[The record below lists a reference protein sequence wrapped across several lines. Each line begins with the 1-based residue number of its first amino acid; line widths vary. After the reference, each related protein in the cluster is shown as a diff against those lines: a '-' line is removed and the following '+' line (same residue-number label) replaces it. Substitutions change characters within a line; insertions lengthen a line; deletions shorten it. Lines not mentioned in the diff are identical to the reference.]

1 MRIVVFINLDFKPM
15 YEAKTFNIHPLEG
28 LSERQISEHLK
39 LYAGYVKNVNTLT
52 SRLEVFAK
60 NAEEHTYEMSEVRR
74 RLGFEFNGMRL
85 HEYYFEQFEA
95 SEASEGALR
104 SAIEAQFG
112 SYDAW
117 KAEFTSVTKM
127 RGVGW
132 VLLMQDTRTGT
143 LHNVWVSDHE
153 VGHLGGQHILLA
165 CDVWEHAFLLDYLPG
180 ERGNYIEAFFN
191 NLNWQVA
198 EARFKA

>member
-1 MRIVVFINLDFKPM
+1 M
-15 YEAKTFNIHPLEG
+15 YETKSFNIGKLEG
-28 LSERQISEHLK
+28 FSEKQFREHLK
-39 LYAGYVKNVNTLT
+39 LYEGYVKNINTLT
-52 SRLEVFAK
+52 SRVDELKKDSETHAYEL
-60 NAEEHTYEMSEVRR
+60 AELKR

-95 SEASEGALR
+95 GEGSSSTLR
-104 SAIEAQFG
+104 SKLEMQFG

-117 KAEFTSVTKM
+117 KAEFIAVASM

-132 VLLMQDTRTGT
+132 ALLVEDARTGT

-153 VGHLGGQHILLA
+153 VGHLGGQNILLA
-165 CDVWEHAFLLDYLPG
+165 LDVWEHAFLLDYLPG
-180 ERGNYIEAFFN
+180 ERGKYIEAFFS

-198 EARFKA
+198 EGRLKS

>member
-1 MRIVVFINLDFKPM
+1 M
-15 YEAKTFNIHPLEG
+15 YEEKTFNLGKLDG
-28 LSERQISEHLK
+28 LSEKQISEHLK
-39 LYAGYVKNVNTLT
+39 LYAGYVKNINKLMG
-52 SRLEVFAK
+52 RI
-60 NAEEHTYEMSEVRR
+60 EELKKDSETYTYELAEVKR

-95 SEASEGALR
+95 SEGSDNALR
-104 SAIEAQFG
+104 SKIEEQWG

-117 KAEFTSVTKM
+117 KAEFEAVAKM

-132 VLLMQDTRTGT
+132 ALLMEDNRTGT

-153 VGHLGGQHILLA
+153 LGHLGGQNILIA
-165 CDVWEHAFLLDYLPG
+165 CDIWEHAFLLDYLPG
-180 ERGNYIEAFFN
+180 ERGKYIEAFFN

-198 EARFKA
+198 ESRYGK

>member
-1 MRIVVFINLDFKPM
+1 M
-15 YEAKTFNIHPLEG
+15 YEAKTFNLRTLEG

-39 LYAGYVKNVNTLT
+39 LYAGYVKNINKLT
-52 SRLEVFAK
+52 SRIEELKKDSETYAYELAEVK
-60 NAEEHTYEMSEVRR
+60 R

-95 SEASEGALR
+95 SEGSDSALR
-104 SAIEAQFG
+104 SKIEKQFG

-117 KAEFTSVTKM
+117 KAEFTAVAKM

-132 VLLMQDTRTGT
+132 ALLVEDTRTGT

-153 VGHLGGQHILLA
+153 LGHLGGQNILIA
-165 CDVWEHAFLLDYLPG
+165 CDIWEHAFLLDYLPG
-180 ERGNYIEAFFN
+180 ERGKYIEAFFN

-198 EARFKA
+198 ESRLKS